1 MTWGVWVV
9 AAALQAAAIASAH
22 AQATEMLPMQDFSA
36 RARAEANGCQ
46 QACKLEFNTCNV
58 TTAGRQRGV
67 CDTKLVRC
75 RIACQ
80 DCASKVARCGFEAR
94 FSSAGL
100 CSQQVGACRPQEDA
114 GDGLQ
119 ALITFDGGDGSSR
132 DNPVIIR
139 GARNTREGLEAQSL
153 WVGKTYWG
161 WRRHARHPATKVN
174 ERVLDPVEFQTP
186 QGEVRTVFFDVSEFY
201 GKF

>member
-1 MTWGVWVV
+1 MTWRVWGV
-9 AAALQAAAIASAH
+9 AAALQVAAITNVH
-22 AQATEMLPMQDFSA
+22 AQATEMLPVPDFSV

-46 QACKLEFNTCNV
+46 QACRLEFTTCNV
-58 TTAGRQRGV
+58 TERGRHRGL
-67 CDTKLVRC
+67 CDTQLVRC

-94 FSSAGL
+94 FASANL
-100 CSQQVGACRPQEDA
+100 CSQQIGVCRPPEHAADA
-114 GDGLQ
+114 
-119 ALITFDGGDGSSR
+119 AHLIVFDGGDGSSSETAV
-132 DNPVIIR
+132 VIK

-153 WVGKTYWG
+153 WVGKTYYG
-161 WRRHARHPATKVN
+161 WQRHARHPVAKVK
-174 ERVLDPVEFQTP
+174 ERMVDPVDFRTP

>member
-9 AAALQAAAIASAH
+9 AAALQVAVITNAH

-36 RARAEANGCQ
+36 RARAEGNGCQ
-46 QACKLEFNTCNV
+46 QACRLEFATCNV
-58 TTAGRQRGV
+58 TQAGRQRGA

-80 DCASKVARCGFEAR
+80 DCAATVARCGFEAR
-94 FSSAGL
+94 FSSVGL
-100 CSQQVGACRPQEDA
+100 CSQQVGACRPPEPA
-114 GDGLQ
+114 EGAQ
-119 ALITFDGGDGSSR
+119 ALIVFDGGDGSSS
-132 DNPVIIR
+132 DSAVVIK

-153 WVGKTYWG
+153 WVGKNYWG
-161 WRRHARHPATKVN
+161 WQRHARHPVAKVK
-174 ERVLDPVEFQTP
+174 ERVLDPVEFRTP